1 MPGGGG
7 ARDAVR
13 REVCYNERMEH
24 EPPLMNGMIELE
36 PVDDPGLDRRDLF
49 RGAGTVAAWLA
60 AANAAPAQTSPPVGV
75 PTAQPGPLLPV
86 VPFGKYRITRLIAGA
101 NPIYGYSHFNYLFS
115 AHMGEYHT
123 TDRVLAFLRELER
136 AGLNTWQASWSER
149 LETDWL
155 RYKEQGGKLQLLVL
169 SRPDFNDRPEMAQRA
184 AKLKPMGIAQHGGA
198 TNRFWDAG
206 RFDRS
211 LDYLKRIRDT
221 GAMVGL
227 SCHNPREVEYAEE
240 KGWDV
245 DYYMTSLYYMIRPRA
260 EFEKMLGQV
269 PLGEIYLPSDPPRMM
284 ETIRKAK
291 KPCLTYKVLAAG
303 RTVNS
308 PQQVKERIGMAL
320 SGIKPTDA
328 VIIGLYQR
336 FNDQIGQ
343 TAQFVREVSAS

>member
-1 MPGGGG
+1 MHDDE
-7 ARDAVR
+7 A
-13 REVCYNERMEH
+13 
-24 EPPLMNGMIELE
+24 PLMNGMVELE
-36 PVDDPGLDRRDLF
+36 PVDDTTLQRRDLF
-49 RGAGTVAAWLA
+49 RGAGTLAAWLS
-60 AANAAPAQTSPPVGV
+60 AANLAS
-75 PTAQPGPLLPV
+75 AQPPLPEGKVPEAKAGPLLPL
-86 VPFGKYRITRLIAGA
+86 VPFGKHRITRLVAGA

-123 TDRVLAFLRELER
+123 TERVLSFLRELER

-155 RYKEQGGKLQLLVL
+155 KYKEQGGKLQLLML
-169 SRPDFNDRPEMAQRA
+169 SRPTFNEEPEMLKRA
-184 AKLKPMGIAQHGGA
+184 IKLKPMGIARHGGT

-206 RFDRS
+206 QFDRS

-227 SCHNPREVEYAEE
+227 SCHNPLEVEYAEE

-245 DYYMTSLYYMIRPRA
+245 DYYMTALYYMIRPHA
-260 EFEKMLGQV
+260 EFQKMLGQV
-269 PLGEIYLPSDPPRMM
+269 PLGEVYLPGDPPRMM
-284 ETIRKAK
+284 ETIRKAR

-308 PQQVKERIGMAL
+308 PKQVKERMAVAL
-320 SGIKPTDA
+320 NGIKPTDA
-328 VIIGLYQR
+328 VLIGLYQR

-343 TAQFVREVSAS
+343 TAQFVREILAS

>member
-1 MPGGGG
+1 MDP
-7 ARDAVR
+7 D
-13 REVCYNERMEH
+13 NS
-24 EPPLMNGMIELE
+24 PLMNGMIELE
-36 PVDDPGLDRRDLF
+36 PVDDNSMDRRDLF

-60 AANAAPAQTSPPVGV
+60 AANRAPAQTAHPEGKVPEAKAGPP
-75 PTAQPGPLLPV
+75 LPV
-86 VPFGKYRITRLIAGA
+86 VPFGQHKISRLIAGA
-101 NPIYGYSHFNYLFS
+101 NTIYGYSHFNYVFS
-115 AHMGEYHT
+115 ATMGEYHT
-123 TDRVLAFLRELER
+123 TERVISFLRELER

-155 RYKEQGGKLQLLVL
+155 RYKEQGGKLQLLLL
-169 SRPDFNDRPEMAQRA
+169 SRPTFNDEPEMLKRA
-184 AKLKPMGIAQHGGA
+184 IKLKPMGIAQHGGS

-206 RFDRS
+206 HFDRS
-211 LDYLKRIRDT
+211 LDYLKRIRET

-227 SCHNPREVEYAEE
+227 SCHNPLEVEYAED

-245 DYYMTSLYYMIRPRA
+245 DYYMTSLYYMVRPRA
-260 EFEKMLGQV
+260 EFERILGQV

-308 PQQVKERIGMAL
+308 PQQVKERMAAAL
-320 SGIKPTDA
+320 KGIKPTDA
-328 VIIGLYQR
+328 IIVGIYQR

-343 TAQFVREVSAS
+343 TAQFVREILAA

>member
-1 MPGGGG
+1 MDDDFSAFP
-7 ARDAVR
+7 
-13 REVCYNERMEH
+13 
-24 EPPLMNGMIELE
+24 NGMVEPDPADDNILE
-36 PVDDPGLDRRDLF
+36 RRDLF
-49 RGAGTVAAWLA
+49 RGAGTLAAWLA
-60 AANAAPAQTSPPVGV
+60 SANLSPAQTPPPADKV
-75 PTAQPGPLLPV
+75 PEAKPGPLLPV
-86 VPFGKYRITRLIAGA
+86 VPFGKYKITRLIAGA

-123 TDRVLAFLRELER
+123 TQRVVSFLRELER

-155 RYKEQGGKLQLLVL
+155 KYKDEGGKLQLLVL
-169 SRPDFNDRPEMAQRA
+169 SRPNFNEQPEILQRVM
-184 AKLKPMGIAQHGGA
+184 KLKPMGISQHGST

-206 RFDRS
+206 QLDRS

-227 SCHNPREVEYAEE
+227 SCHNPLEVEYATE

-245 DYYMTSLYYMIRPRA
+245 DYFMTSLYYMLRPSA
-260 EFEKMLGQV
+260 EFEKILGQV
-269 PLGEIYLPSDPPRMM
+269 PHGEIYLPSDPPKMM
-284 ETIRKAK
+284 EMIRKTK
-291 KPCLTYKVLAAG
+291 KPCLVYKVLAAG

-308 PQQVKERIGMAL
+308 PKQVKERMDVAL
-320 SGIKPTDA
+320 NGIKPTDA

-343 TAQFVREVSAS
+343 TAQFVRELIPG